1 VTILQNSHQRRQPL
15 GFSLT
20 TYLRSLDW
28 ILLGA
33 TLALVV
39 YGLLMLYSATHADTN
54 ISSPF
59 YYVRSQA
66 VGLLLGLVFLVML
79 SLVDY
84 TRIARWQIYLY
95 GATLLLLILTLAIG
109 TGDQTVGANRWIAL
123 PFFRL
128 QTSELAKF
136 LLILALGAVLAEGVE
151 LRHRLRF
158 VILCV
163 VYVLIPCVLVFLEPD
178 LGTAMAFIAILVV
191 MLVVWGIRL
200 PHLGAL
206 AGAGVVA
213 AVVVLRILPG
223 AFGIHLLKDY
233 QISRL
238 TLFLDP
244 ERDPSGVGYQ
254 LIQSKIAVGSG
265 MFTGKGYLNGTQTH
279 LNFLPAHHTDFIFA
293 VIGEELGFVGSM
305 LLLGLFA
312 VVIWRAFRIA
322 RLSSNLFGTL
332 VAAGVAGLLV
342 FQVFVNVGMTIGIMP
357 VTGIPLPLVS
367 FGSSSLVVFLMAI
380 GLLESVH
387 VHSVAQADQ
396 IRSRAPERAGGF

>member
-1 VTILQNSHQRRQPL
+1 MSQRINVLQNARERRQPL
-15 GFSLT
+15 GFSLA
-20 TYLRSLDW
+20 TYLRSMDW
-28 ILLGA
+28 ILLAA
-33 TLALVV
+33 TLALVA

-59 YYVRSQA
+59 FYVRSQA
-66 VGLLLGLVFLVML
+66 VGLLLGFVFLIMISVAN
-79 SLVDY
+79 Y
-84 TRIARWQIYLY
+84 QRIDRWQMYIY

-109 TGDQTVGANRWIAL
+109 TGNQTVGANRWIQL

-136 LLILALGAVLAEGVE
+136 MLILSLGAILAEGVE

-163 VYVLIPCVLVFLEPD
+163 VYVLIPCVLVFLQPD
-178 LGTAMAFIAILVV
+178 LGTAMGFLAILVV

-200 PHLGAL
+200 PHLGIL
-206 AGAGVVA
+206 AGAGAFVTVM
-213 AVVVLRILPG
+213 VLRILPSI
-223 AFGIHLLKDY
+223 FGVHLLQDY
-233 QISRL
+233 QLKRL
-238 TLFLDP
+238 SLFLDP
-244 ERDPSGVGYQ
+244 ERDPTGLGYQ
-254 LIQSKIAVGSG
+254 LVQSKIAIGG
-265 MFTGKGYLNGTQTH
+265 GTFAGKGYLNGTQTH

-293 VIGEELGFVGSM
+293 VIGEELGFMGAM

-322 RLSSNLFGTL
+322 RLSRHLYGTL
-332 VAAGVAGLLV
+332 IAAGVAGVLV

-357 VTGIPLPLVS
+357 VTGIPLPFVS
-367 FGSSSLVVFLMAI
+367 FGSSSLVVFLMGI

-387 VHSVAQADQ
+387 VHSVAG
-396 IRSRAPERAGGF
+396 PTK